1 MNNNLTNLNTER
13 KKGEKIIQCFAAT
26 YILQKAIYGEQSV
39 PKEMDN
45 VVNQIYD
52 QTKTEQGALL
62 MFLYALLVIPKELI
76 DIEEYKNKYAYIND
90 WIKQSNISEAENTTY
105 KYDKPLI
112 NYVRHIRNA
121 VSHGNVEFEEGKY
134 VIFKDNSPDGK
145 QSCQFKIALGNN
157 ITEVIDKLRAVIAD
171 YTYNVYNS
179 YFTNNKEDTPNA

>member
-1 MNNNLTNLNTER
+1 MSNYLENSNVELKN
-13 KKGEKIIQCFAAT
+13 GEKILQCWAAT

-39 PKEMDN
+39 PKEIDN

-52 QTKTEQGALL
+52 QTKSEQGALL
-62 MFLYALLVIPKELI
+62 MYLYALLVVPKELI
-76 DIEEYKNKYAYIND
+76 DIEKYKNKYAYINN
-90 WIKQSNISEAENTTY
+90 WIKLNNISEAENTTY

-121 VSHGNVEFEEGKY
+121 VSHGNVEFEESEY

-157 ITEVIDKLRAVIAD
+157 ITKVIYELRKVIED
-171 YTYNVYNS
+171 YINNVYNS
-179 YFTNNKEDTPNA
+179 HFTNNKEDTQNA